1 MLIRS
6 LLIACFL
13 FFIGNVTIMAQ
24 DHDFIGAKKC
34 KMCHNKPATGEQFKQ
49 WAESKH
55 AKAMESLKGDE
66 KTNPKC
72 LKCHSTAA
80 SAKPERIAGLTVEE
94 GVSCESCHGAGGD
107 YFQTA
112 IMKNREKA
120 VAGGLIIPT
129 EKTCTKCHN
138 SESPTFKGFNYQE
151 YLKKVVHPNPAAQ
164 K

>member
-1 MLIRS
+1 MLVRS
-6 LLIACFL
+6 LLVACFL

-24 DHDFIGAKKC
+24 DHDFVGSKKC

-49 WAESKH
+49 WAASKH
-55 AKAMESLKGDE
+55 AHAMESLKGDE

-112 IMKNREKA
+112 IMKSREKSLA
-120 VAGGLIIPT
+120 NGLIIPN

-151 YLKKVVHPNPAAQ
+151 MLKKVVHPNPAAQ
-164 K
+164 

>member
-1 MLIRS
+1 MLVRS
-6 LLIACFL
+6 LLVACFL
-13 FFIGNVTIMAQ
+13 FFIGQVTIMAQ
-24 DHDFIGAKKC
+24 DHDYIGSKKC

-49 WAESKH
+49 WAASKH
-55 AKAMESLKGDE
+55 AHAMESLKGDE

-80 SAKPERIAGLTVEE
+80 TAKPERIAGLTVEE

-112 IMKNREKA
+112 IMKNKEKA
-120 VAGGLIIPT
+120 MEKGLIIPN

-138 SESPTFKGFNYQE
+138 AESPTFKGFNYQE
-151 YLKKVVHPNPAAQ
+151 ALKQVTHPNPAAQ